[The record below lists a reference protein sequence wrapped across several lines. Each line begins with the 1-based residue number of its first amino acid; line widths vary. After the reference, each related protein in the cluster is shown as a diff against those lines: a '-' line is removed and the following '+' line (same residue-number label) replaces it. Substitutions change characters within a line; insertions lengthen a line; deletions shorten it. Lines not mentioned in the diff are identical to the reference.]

1 MTEATGKFPA
11 WQHLFQARLR
21 LTELNATDRHQRTSG
36 GTNASVSLLCRR
48 PEKTFLECILSQEK
62 AFQSEFDR
70 QYARLIEQ
78 AREKLSEVEALRE
91 LAESQPS
98 TNSERLNRLMDAE
111 GQRLLQSQL
120 DLARKTIDEEV
131 AQERARMSFAS
142 PQTPP
147 RKKPPRQMV

>member
-1 MTEATGKFPA
+1 M
-11 WQHLFQARLR
+11 
-21 LTELNATDRHQRTSG
+21 
-36 GTNASVSLLCRR
+36 
-48 PEKTFLECILSQEK
+48 SQEK